1 MSDEVAALSAALA
14 EVNELGRKLT
24 AALEELNT
32 HNSSST
38 AHEDIRKAV
47 KDLIESGTIY
57 TNDQIVEIVQSKLA
71 AHANT
76 DFKTAHPGWNEYS
89 TNLEDRL
96 TTMAADIVDLKS
108 KIASQETT
116 EPETELAAALQAI
129 TDKYAP
135 ILASLQEAF
144 TSAKANGQDEL
155 ATSYQQNI
163 KETLDAQTA
172 EMVAV
177 LEAYRTSSAS

>member
-116 EPETELAAALQAI
+116 EPETELELKRESEPEPELEI
-129 TDKYAP
+129 ELEPEFKHVP
-135 ILASLQEAF
+135 KPELKSEPFPEPGRESL
-144 TSAKANGQDEL
+144 K
-155 ATSYQQNI
+155 
-163 KETLDAQTA
+163 
-172 EMVAV
+172 
-177 LEAYRTSSAS
+177 